1 MGKNTKGRRLITQ
14 SRKRT
19 DDLKS
24 CHLVFFGTREQ
35 EGMDKAVKSLPSSG
49 VLTVGRW
56 GKTSNAKV
64 IINLIKDKNK
74 FKFTINTNAAD
85 QANLKIRSRLLKLA
99 VK

>member
-1 MGKNTKGRRLITQ
+1 
-14 SRKRT
+14 
-19 DDLKS
+19 
-24 CHLVFFGTREQ
+24 
-35 EGMDKAVKSLPSSG
+35 MDKAVKSLPSSG